1 MYAGVA
7 LLAAGLLWSL
17 QFPINKYLWT
27 SSFVLVAGGF
37 AAIFLG
43 AFHEIIDVRGYKAW
57 ANAFMWV
64 GASAI
69 DYVFNVIFG
78 FHVIAQRL
86 VGGDVERL
94 ADRLGSPA
102 PDVSWLPSLRC

>member
-1 MYAGVA
+1 M
-7 LLAAGLLWSL
+7 
-17 QFPINKYLWT
+17 
-27 SSFVLVAGGF
+27 LVAGGF
-37 AAIFLG
+37 AAILLG

-57 ANAFMWV
+57 ASAFMWV

-69 DYVFNVIFG
+69 VLYVFNVIFG

-94 ADRLGSPA
+94 ADRLVSPGA
-102 PDVSWLPSLRC
+102 GRFLVTLVALLIALAAARFLYRRKIFLRV